1 MAKAEQQSAMKF
13 CSKCGVHPRADVD
26 SSNPWCLE
34 CKAAY
39 QAEYRA
45 SLDWRA
51 ERRGLIRGIQAMRE
65 EIARYFRQWSGA
77 RPFMGPEVAQI
88 VEGLPGPAIAEETGP
103 AIAEEKAQTP

>member
-1 MAKAEQQSAMKF
+1 MKF
-13 CSKCGVHPRADVD
+13 CSKCGVHPRADAD

-77 RPFMGPEVAQI
+77 RPFMGPEIAQI
-88 VEGLPGPAIAEETGP
+88 VEGLPGPTVAEEAKPDTVPRYGVS
-103 AIAEEKAQTP
+103 TVL